1 MYSIGEIIATYRKK
15 KGLLQQDLA
24 DELEKEGVS
33 ITYKAI
39 SNWERGLSEPS
50 VTVFFKL
57 CKILSITNI
66 YEAYFGV
73 NPNDPMSSLSDE
85 GKEKALEYITL
96 LHASGFYEKQTAK
109 IIPFRNIDIFENAV
123 SAGTGNFLVDGP
135 KETVRIDESILPE
148 DTTFGVRISGDSMEP
163 EFHDGQIA
171 WVLQQESVANGE
183 IGIFALNGE
192 AYIKKLQND
201 KDGIFL
207 ISLNEKYAPIKVS
220 ENDRLDIF
228 GKVLGKSDASAITGH
243 YR

>member
-1 MYSIGEIIATYRKK
+1 MRDSGQRKLTYSSQNHCTSTLRSGRRKTIVSQTMCAPAERLSQSEI
-15 KGLLQQDLA
+15 
-24 DELEKEGVS
+24 V
-33 ITYKAI
+33 
-39 SNWERGLSEPS
+39 
-50 VTVFFKL
+50 
-57 CKILSITNI
+57 C
-66 YEAYFGV
+66 
-73 NPNDPMSSLSDE
+73 
-85 GKEKALEYITL
+85 
-96 LHASGFYEKQTAK
+96 
-109 IIPFRNIDIFENAV
+109 
-123 SAGTGNFLVDGP
+123 
-135 KETVRIDESILPE
+135 IDESILPE

-192 AYIKKLQND
+192 AYIKKMQND
-201 KDGIFL
+201 TDGIFL